1 MAVIV
6 SEKQKWETVYSA
18 HRFWASL
25 CKELYVRSYTGLQSK
40 EDMISAPSGA
50 YSRINTFD
58 EPQEAAYKELF
69 KDKKNLN

>member
-1 MAVIV
+1 M
-6 SEKQKWETVYSA
+6 
-18 HRFWASL
+18 
-25 CKELYVRSYTGLQSK
+25 GLQSK